1 MTLINLTSRE
11 NHNLAAIVRISEII
25 LKLENVDQML
35 IAPREVFYGKRMLND
50 KAEEFLIEESEKHPY
65 RTTIYLKVYL
75 PPDATKRSQE
85 IEAAIHQHFTYR
97 KNKSLNQMSRT
108 LQFGWR
114 SLLIAIVFLSLLV
127 SFTLLVIRQI
137 PEGGLS
143 IIFREI
149 LIILGWV
156 ALWRP
161 ADLLL
166 YEWRQFKRDANLFE
180 RLARCNIE
188 VIAEGR

>member
-1 MTLINLTSRE
+1 MRVT
-11 NHNLAAIVRISEII
+11 EII
-25 LKLENVDQML
+25 LNLENVDQVL
-35 IAPREVFYGKRMLND
+35 ITPVEAVYGNRRLNHN
-50 KAEEFLIEESEKHPY
+50 AEEFLIEESEKHSY
-65 RTTIYLKVYL
+65 RTAIYLRVYL
-75 PPDATKRSQE
+75 PRDALNRARE
-85 IEAAIHQHFTYR
+85 IEAAVHQHFTYR
-97 KNKSLNQMSRT
+97 KNKSLKQLNRT

-114 SLLIAIVFLSLLV
+114 SLLVAIVFLSLLV
-127 SFTLLVIRQI
+127 LFTLLVIRRI

-166 YEWRQFKRDANLFE
+166 YEWRQFKRDATLFE
-180 RLARCNIE
+180 RLAQCKIE
-188 VIAEGR
+188 VISEGQ

>member
-1 MTLINLTSRE
+1 MRVT
-11 NHNLAAIVRISEII
+11 EII

-35 IAPREVFYGKRMLND
+35 IAPRDVFYGKRTLNRN
-50 KAEEFLIEESEKHPY
+50 AEEFLIEESEKHPY
-65 RTTIYLKVYL
+65 QTAIYLKVYL
-75 PPDATKRSQE
+75 PPDALNRAQE
-85 IEAAIHQHFTYR
+85 IEAAVHQHFTYR
-97 KNKSLNQMSRT
+97 KNKSLKELGQT

-114 SLLIAIVFLSLLV
+114 SLLVAIVFLSLLV
-127 SFTLLVIRQI
+127 LFTLLVIRRL

-161 ADLLL
+161 IDLLL
-166 YEWRQFKRDANLFE
+166 YEWRQFKRDANLFN
-180 RLARCNIE
+180 RLAQCKIE
-188 VIAEGR
+188 VITEGE

>member
-1 MTLINLTSRE
+1 MSVT
-11 NHNLAAIVRISEII
+11 EII
-25 LKLENVDQML
+25 LKLENVDKIL
-35 IAPREVFYGKRMLND
+35 IAPREVFYGKRMLNHN
-50 KAEEFLIEESEKHPY
+50 AEEFLIEEAEKHPS
-65 RTTIYLKVYL
+65 RSAIYLKVYL
-75 PPDATKRSQE
+75 PPDALNRAQE
-85 IEAAIHQHFTYR
+85 IEAAVHQHFTYR
-97 KNKSLNQMSRT
+97 KNKSLRQLNRT
-108 LQFGWR
+108 LQFGWT

-127 SFTLLVIRQI
+127 FFTLLVIRRI

-166 YEWRQFKRDANLFE
+166 YEWRQFKRDAGLFE
-180 RLARCNIE
+180 RLAQCRIE
-188 VIAEGR
+188 VITEGE

>member
-1 MTLINLTSRE
+1 MKVT
-11 NHNLAAIVRISEII
+11 EII
-25 LKLENVDQML
+25 LKPGDVDQML
-35 IAPREVFYGKRMLND
+35 IVPHNVFYGTRMLSAD
-50 KAEEFLIEESEKHPY
+50 VEEFLIEESEKHPY
-65 RTTIYLKVYL
+65 RTAIDLKVSL
-75 PPDATKRSQE
+75 PPDTLNRSQE
-85 IEAAIHQHFTYR
+85 IETAIHQHFAYR
-97 KNKSLNQMSRT
+97 KNKSLKQLSRT
-108 LQFGWR
+108 LQLGWR
-114 SLLIAIVFLSLLV
+114 GLLIAIVFLCVLV
-127 SFTLLVIRQI
+127 SFTLIVIRQM

-180 RLARCNIE
+180 RLE
-188 VIAEGR
+188 QSKVEFIAERE

>member
-1 MTLINLTSRE
+1 MRVT
-11 NHNLAAIVRISEII
+11 EII

-35 IAPREVFYGKRMLND
+35 IAPREVFYGKRMLNHN
-50 KAEEFLIEESEKHPY
+50 AEEFLIEESEKHPY
-65 RTTIYLKVYL
+65 RTAIYLKVYL
-75 PPDATKRSQE
+75 PPDALNRAQE
-85 IEAAIHQHFTYR
+85 IEAAVHQHFTYR
-97 KNKSLNQMSRT
+97 KNKSLKQLNRT

-127 SFTLLVIRQI
+127 LFTLLVIKQM

-166 YEWRQFKRDANLFE
+166 YEWRQFKRDARFFE
-180 RLARCNIE
+180 KLAQCKIE
-188 VIAEGR
+188 VITGGK

>member
-1 MTLINLTSRE
+1 MSVT
-11 NHNLAAIVRISEII
+11 EII

-35 IAPREVFYGKRMLND
+35 IAPHEVFYGKRMLNHN
-50 KAEEFLIEESEKHPY
+50 AEEFLIEESEKHPY
-65 RTTIYLKVYL
+65 RTAIYLKVYL
-75 PPDATKRSQE
+75 PPDALNRSQE
-85 IEAAIHQHFTYR
+85 IEAAVHQHFTFR
-97 KNKSLNQMSRT
+97 KNKSLKQLNRT

-114 SLLIAIVFLSLLV
+114 SLVIAIVFLSLLV
-127 SFTLLVIRQI
+127 LFTLLVIRRI

-166 YEWRQFKRDANLFE
+166 YQWRQFKRDASLFK
-180 RLARCNIE
+180 RLAQCKIE
-188 VIAEGR
+188 VITEGE